1 MQDYM
6 DYVHKTSISPPNK
19 NIINI
24 SSSEQRPKSLADFPT
39 TSTVKNYTTITSQK
53 DTGKLSNSSLGGIS
67 NYENNNNNDYASS
80 TNEFRFSQ
88 NRLLQQKP
96 DMKKLK
102 DQLNLPRFNMSTSS
116 ITQNGLL
123 MNSSSFSMPTTTMKD
138 FHRINRP
145 TKLSKIKPST
155 TLHHGSRERLITT

>member
-19 NIINI
+19 SIINI

-39 TSTVKNYTTITSQK
+39 TSTVKNYETITSQK
-53 DTGKLSNSSLGGIS
+53 DTGKLSNSSLGEIS

-80 TNEFRFSQ
+80 TNEFKYSQ

-102 DQLNLPRFNMSTSS
+102 N
-116 ITQNGLL
+116 
-123 MNSSSFSMPTTTMKD
+123 
-138 FHRINRP
+138 
-145 TKLSKIKPST
+145 
-155 TLHHGSRERLITT
+155 

>member
-1 MQDYM
+1 M
-6 DYVHKTSISPPNK
+6 DYVQKTSISPPNK

-39 TSTVKNYTTITSQK
+39 TSTVKNYETITSQK

-67 NYENNNNNDYASS
+67 NYENKYNDYASS

-102 DQLNLPRFNMSTSS
+102 N
-116 ITQNGLL
+116 
-123 MNSSSFSMPTTTMKD
+123 
-138 FHRINRP
+138 
-145 TKLSKIKPST
+145 
-155 TLHHGSRERLITT
+155 